1 MDFLGIDIYLVIV
14 IVAAIF
20 VAGVI
25 WLMSRNLF
33 KKPGG
38 KIKIPALKSTKSVR
52 EKPKKATK
60 KVIKKLRPAPVSGQA
75 SKKNAIVPVAVKEKA
90 ASPVPPVEE
99 TLPEPEETED
109 LIVGESEF
117 NLEPS
122 LEKDAKGKID
132 TDKDKE
138 EEDYDSVAAA
148 VSDAGN
154 ISSDMHKLDTI
165 PDSVGD
171 VGTGYLKDEDIDNQP
186 QENNQGSDNPA
197 ENMESQDTI
206 QDQIVDT
213 DSDEEDEEEDK
224 EGGGLL
230 DIFEEEDDEDNPITQ
245 LAAKMEDVDTE
256 SLEEI
261 GKEISRSLLNR

>member
-1 MDFLGIDIYLVIV
+1 MDFLGIDIYLMIV

-25 WLMSRNLF
+25 WLMSRNLV

-60 KVIKKLRPAPVSGQA
+60 KVIKKLRPAPVSEQA
-75 SKKNAIVPVAVKEKA
+75 SKKNAVVPVAVKEKA
-90 ASPVPPVEE
+90 PSPAPPVEE
-99 TLPEPEETED
+99 GLTEPEETED

-138 EEDYDSVAAA
+138 EEDYDSIATA

-154 ISSDMHKLDTI
+154 ISSDMHKLDKI

-171 VGTGYLKDEDIDNQP
+171 VGTGYLKDEDIDDQP
-186 QENNQGSDNPA
+186 QENHQGSDNPA

-206 QDQIVDT
+206 QDQILDT
-213 DSDEEDEEEDK
+213 DSDDEEEENK

-230 DIFEEEDDEDNPITQ
+230 DIFEEEDDEDNPVTQ